1 MLARLRRLSWPIA
14 LLALLSFGLQ
24 ACSDNVVQGTVVFA
38 DAKSDGSGL
47 FGKKDVKAAADSA
60 AGAEVAQGPDS
71 EEQEDVAVKREIVLM
86 LNTAVPQVINP
97 SGQLPVYAKVIDYT
111 HGVPADGVAV
121 LWEVI
126 ENQGLEGPGNG
137 ALDSM
142 NTFTDQKGLTGN
154 LFHANKSPAVDYKIR
169 VSCEAAEPVEFIVA
183 VTDNPK
189 GGLKIKMLYDNQ
201 LTLGQVTVRVMP
213 MPFTCA
219 SFKPVYPSEG
229 FIASKS
235 TILEDTPEF
244 APLPADKK
252 YGVYI
257 IAKDTDNHLAAA
269 GCADAL
275 LIIDKQTTEV
285 TVSLQTLPLMA
296 SGPYDMINHFDFT
309 GAIPGQLGQI
319 LDTAVQIF
327 YDPGAFVVAQVKNLV
342 KQVLPSIIV
351 EAAFGLFEDALAKVV
366 TDWLL
371 NSSPSWLQDFFQ
383 MGQDVL
389 QIVKKLEMLGIL
401 KIYKVTND
409 FFIKGDIS
417 FTGLNLYWKLGC
429 DKKNPNY
436 ADCGKIPLDAAKAIT
451 DPNFPLDFFSGTL
464 TGTVSGQKKLTIDS
478 STIKLNYGKLIL
490 FVLTQVVLK
499 KITGESTF
507 LAAMEKLVNCTGI
520 AKGIGGSILGKLGL
534 SESTVKGFCSS
545 TLGLLVL
552 PLEQYLGGLNLD
564 SNLALTGSCMMQD
577 TNDDLKV
584 DKMVDGIW
592 AGSII
597 VSGAASG
604 KGFKGDFTA
613 TRQPGF

>member
-1 MLARLRRLSWPIA
+1 MLARVRRLSWPIA

-38 DAKSDGSGL
+38 DAKSDNGGL
-47 FGKKDVKAAADSA
+47 FGKKDVKATADA
-60 AGAEVAQGPDS
+60 GPGAEVVQGVDS
-71 EEQEDVAVKREIVLM
+71 EEQEDVIVKREIVLM
-86 LNTAVPQVINP
+86 LNAALPQVINP

-154 LFHANKSPAVDYKIR
+154 IFHANKSPAVDYKVR
-169 VSCEAAEPVEFIVA
+169 VSCEAAEPVEFVVS

-219 SFKPVYPSEG
+219 AFKPVYPSEG

-257 IAKDTDNHLAAA
+257 IAKDSDNHLAAA

-327 YDPGAFVVAQVKNLV
+327 YDPGAFVIAQVKNLV

-351 EAAFGLFEDALAKVV
+351 DAAFGLFEDALAKIV

-371 NSSPSWLQDFFQ
+371 NKSPAWLQDFFQ

-429 DKKNPNY
+429 DKKDPNY

-451 DPNFPLDFFSGTL
+451 DPNFPLDFFAGTL
-464 TGTVSGQKKLTIDS
+464 TGSVSAQKKLTIDS

-499 KITGESTF
+499 KITGETTF
-507 LAAMEKLVNCTGI
+507 LGAMEKMVNCAGI

-552 PLEQYLGGLNLD
+552 PLEQYLGGLSLD

-584 DKMVDGIW
+584 DKLIDGIW